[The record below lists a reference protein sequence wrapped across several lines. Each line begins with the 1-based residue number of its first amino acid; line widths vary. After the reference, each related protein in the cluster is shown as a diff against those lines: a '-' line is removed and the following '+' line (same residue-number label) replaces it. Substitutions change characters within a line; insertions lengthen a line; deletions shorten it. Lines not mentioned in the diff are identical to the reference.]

1 MQPAHSWS
9 MKPIT
14 HILVPTDFSDS
25 ADHALAYAVTLADQ
39 LGATVHLIHVFDDPD
54 TVSVYSD
61 AYVPMPAEVRTALLT
76 DIRRQLATRTTA
88 AGHEKVT
95 TEVLTGPP
103 PAQAIVEAAK
113 RNQCDLI
120 VMGTHGRH
128 GMAHLLLGSVAER
141 VVRTAMCPVLVVRRP
156 TAQ

>member
-1 MQPAHSWS
+1 

-14 HILVPTDFSDS
+14 HILVPTDFSEN
-25 ADHALAYAVTLADQ
+25 ADQALAYAVSLAGQ
-39 LGATVHLIHVFDDPD
+39 VGATVHLIHVFDDPD
-54 TVSVYSD
+54 RVALYSD
-61 AYVPMPAEVRTALLT
+61 AYVPVPPEMRAALLT

-88 AGHEKVT
+88 AGHEHVT
-95 TEVLTGPP
+95 TEVLSGAP

-113 RNQCDLI
+113 RNRCDLV

-141 VVRTAMCPVLVVRRP
+141 VVRTAECPVLVVRRP
-156 TAQ
+156 NAQ